1 MCVCV
6 CMTQGEAGQ
15 VDEQG
20 MRFLQGFIK
29 PLCTD
34 KGGSVLKILL
44 GFKNTFDKVPPKET
58 KQP

>member
-1 MCVCV
+1 
-6 CMTQGEAGQ
+6 MTQGEAGQ